1 MAKAELTKKIYSLGA
16 VCGIVDSGSHDDEL
30 HLIVHRVS
38 GKSSVRELTEDE
50 AISVIN
56 ELKEYLKLMELE
68 KNAPPPSSLIP
79 MSNEQK
85 AFAFRLIYRLIALD
99 EEPSAATPRE
109 RLCGVVSKVVGY
121 HVNMSQD
128 LFKDLSQAQGTA
140 VIEELK
146 RYIKTAQLRKIRN
159 QNLRK
164 EG

>member
-1 MAKAELTKKIYSLGA
+1 
-16 VCGIVDSGSHDDEL
+16 
-30 HLIVHRVS
+30 
-38 GKSSVRELTEDE
+38 
-50 AISVIN
+50 
-56 ELKEYLKLMELE
+56 MELE

-109 RLCGVVSKVVGY
+109 RLCGVIGKVLGY
-121 HVNMSQD
+121 PVNMSQD

-140 VIEELK
+140 IIEELK